1 MRIDEAR
8 RIFLSRLNLATNARA
23 KFERELAK
31 WLEAN
36 PSFFRRFADS
46 ILNGFKLLR
55 LVKFRW
61 LSLPYHFGS
70 LALAASGPVIAYE
83 TSGQL
88 SLSEAV
94 LYFVVILVVLLASQ
108 GLNSWSQANS
118 KRVSGPLQTIWVRI
132 GDLLGTV
139 KSSATAVKAKDRSI
153 EATLSI
159 AASLSAEVVK
169 VPSDRIGA
177 SLVQY
182 NGTGFGKMKVTHRN
196 RGSERPCPRQVK
208 DISTLLGHHACQNEA
223 APRVVPDIRRF
234 GPLGLKSPT
243 QTAPGYRSIFI
254 QPLTS
259 TSSGQIK
266 GFISIDCTVAHAFH
280 GRKADDLVA
289 LLEPIKSHIEDMI

>member
-1 MRIDEAR
+1 MAKYEKV
-8 RIFLSRLNLATNARA
+8 
-23 KFERELAK
+23 KFERELAE
-31 WLEAN
+31 WLDADPN
-36 PSFFRRFADS
+36 FLRRSADTFLYGLKS
-46 ILNGFKLLR
+46 LR
-55 LVKFRW
+55 MIRFRW

-83 TSGQL
+83 TSGKL
-88 SLSEAV
+88 TLSEAV
-94 LYFVVILVVLLASQ
+94 IYFAAIWVLLLIFQ
-108 GLNSWSQANS
+108 GLDSWSQSNS

-132 GDLLGTV
+132 GDLLDTV
-139 KSSATAVKAKDRSI
+139 KSSATAVKSKDRSI

-169 VPSDRIGA
+169 LPAEKIGA

-243 QTAPGYRSIFI
+243 QTTPGYRSKFI